1 MLPLSLIEGPYSYS
15 LWSCTKLF
23 C

>member
-15 LWSCTKLF
+15 LCTCTKLF